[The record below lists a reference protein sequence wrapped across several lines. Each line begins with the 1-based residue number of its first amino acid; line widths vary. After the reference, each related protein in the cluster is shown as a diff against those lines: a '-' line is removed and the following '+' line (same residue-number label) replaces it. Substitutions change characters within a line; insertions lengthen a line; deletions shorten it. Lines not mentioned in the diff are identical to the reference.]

1 MSQVHY
7 GQGTRFVISLET
19 RKRLES
25 VRPSAHSLTRR
36 PQGQP
41 EELLDAS
48 HTTSTCFLY
57 MFLSGRV
64 LTSFLCDSDAAS
76 VSSFSSGKSGST

>member
-1 MSQVHY
+1 MSQVHH
-7 GQGTRFVISLET
+7 GQSTQFVISLET

-25 VRPSAHSLTRR
+25 VRPCTHSLTRR

-57 MFLSGRV
+57 MILSGRV
-64 LTSFLCDSDAAS
+64 VTSFLCDSDAAS

>member
-25 VRPSAHSLTRR
+25 VRPYAHSLTRR
-36 PQGQP
+36 PQGPP

-48 HTTSTCFLY
+48 HTTSTRGAPDDGFCGSLV
-57 MFLSGRV
+57 SV
-64 LTSFLCDSDAAS
+64 LDDLHDSVWTVLAPL
-76 VSSFSSGKSGST
+76 